1 MRKQVYGYI
10 VDDVVSRIANGGYRE
25 GEKLPTEKE
34 LCGIYGASQS
44 TIKKALKELNTMGYI
59 YSVERVGNYV
69 KSPEKDLL
77 KFAYDYTTID
87 YRTRITGRVNSV
99 PVSVRL
105 GADGEESPDGNKA
118 ILMEET
124 LKSGEEVISYR
135 KMYILTGRPAANF
148 ERMTP
153 EASASFMDYFRRF
166 TRATR
171 LDIDVVD
178 RREGMAGDPGP
189 EPGDVFFRLRR
200 WDYDAYGKEMSYS
213 VTYIKGENF
222 GIQAEN

>member
-10 VDDVVSRIANGGYRE
+10 VDDVVSRIANGRYRE
-25 GEKLPTEKE
+25 GDKLPTEKE
-34 LCGIYGASQS
+34 LCRIYGASQS
-44 TIKKALKELNTMGYI
+44 TIKKALKELNTQGYI

-69 KSPEKDLL
+69 KSPDKDML

-87 YRTRITGRVNSV
+87 YRTQITEKVNSV

-105 GADGEESPDGNKA
+105 RPDGEEGPDGRKA

-124 LKSGEEVISYR
+124 LKSGEEIISYR
-135 KMYILTGRPAANF
+135 RMYILTGRPADSF
-148 ERMTP
+148 EKMTP

-171 LDIDVVD
+171 LYVDVVD
-178 RREGMAGDPGP
+178 RRHGMENDPGP
-189 EPGDVFFRLRR
+189 EPGEVFFRLRR
-200 WDYDAYGKEMSYS
+200 WDYDTYGKEMSYS
-213 VTYIKGENF
+213 VTYIRGENF
-222 GIQAEN
+222 SIQAMA